1 MLNSINTLS
10 RYFLWP
16 KKSQPQ
22 HRLNLS
28 GSCFQGQ
35 TSIRLGGRAS
45 LFFFYLWLNAGI
57 LCVGLWV
64 AKRRGGWG
72 KQERCMWVWNSQKGA
87 FFPSLPFLTWAL
99 VASCL
104 LPCKWKNNIDFCHS
118 LLLFSLHP
126 CQIRYGA
133 LTVDL
138 LTLLSM
144 RPHVRECLCWC
155 LYFLAVFDP

>member
-10 RYFLWP
+10 RYFYGLENSSHSTGWIYQAHVSRG
-16 KKSQPQ
+16 K
-22 HRLNLS
+22 
-28 GSCFQGQ
+28 
-35 TSIRLGGRAS
+35 SIRLGSRAS

-104 LPCKWKNNIDFCHS
+104 LPCKWKDNIDFCHS